1 MYKYCTSCGEPLSD
15 EARRRTCQTDL
26 PPLCKSC
33 IVDLITLTKKAMND
47 ALISPLR
54 EIANTLASVSQAA
67 ETGLTT
73 TLTETDDER
82 E

>member
-1 MYKYCTSCGEPLSD
+1 MN
-15 EARRRTCQTDL
+15 
-26 PPLCKSC
+26 
-33 IVDLITLTKKAMND
+33 KAMND

>member
-1 MYKYCTSCGEPLSD
+1 
-15 EARRRTCQTDL
+15 
-26 PPLCKSC
+26 
-33 IVDLITLTKKAMND
+33 LTKKAMND

-67 ETGLTT
+67 ETGLPT